1 MSICLRRREF
11 ITLLGGL
18 GISASNIRIIVGRG
32 EAVVLQ
38 LVHPKI
44 GEEGRGR
51 TWED

>member
-1 MSICLRRREF
+1 MNEKEREF

-18 GISASNIRIIVGRG
+18 GISALNIRIIVGRG
-32 EAVVLQ
+32 EAVVHP

>member
-1 MSICLRRREF
+1 MRRREF
-11 ITLLGGL
+11 ITFLGGL
-18 GISASNIRIIVGRG
+18 GISALNIMIIVGRG
-32 EAVVLQ
+32 EAVVPL